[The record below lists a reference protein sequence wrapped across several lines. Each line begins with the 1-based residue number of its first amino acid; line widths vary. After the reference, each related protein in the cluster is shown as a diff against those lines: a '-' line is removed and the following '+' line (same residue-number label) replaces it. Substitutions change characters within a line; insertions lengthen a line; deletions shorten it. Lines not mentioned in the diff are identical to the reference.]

1 MLSIGAPLGRLDA
14 ATHTRILYAIAGL
27 GVSARLRLDRRIR
40 GGDASV
46 DVSLEIGDEASH
58 GVAATAAEKME
69 AKCVR
74 TDFQSNTAPDVQVD
88 GVDFDVFI
96 SVVVDDSPQ
105 AEGRPGR

>member
-1 MLSIGAPLGRLDA
+1 MEHHWDA
-14 ATHTRILYAIAGL
+14 STGSLTPEFLRDCRAWCERE
-27 GVSARLRLDRRIR
+27 LRLDRRIR

-74 TDFQSNTAPDVQVD
+74 TNFQSNTAPDVQVD